1 MGDVLAAL
9 RHRLAG
15 TELRGRALWVVIGCL
30 VCQMG
35 LGLTYV
41 KSGLSADLIEA
52 LGLTRA
58 QFSGANT
65 PQLAVQSLASPLA
78 GFLTVR
84 YGARRVLVASAL
96 LFAVVFV
103 GFSRIESI
111 WGFYFAIAG
120 VGLGAAGMGDVSVGH
135 VVAQWFRRHRGLAL
149 GVAYAGSNLG
159 GSVMVW
165 LTGAVT
171 ARSDFRTALLAV
183 ALFSLAV
190 LFPAA
195 WFLVRDRDSVREE
208 MQGVDSLAHPPAG
221 APGAPTPVAAP
232 DETSLDLRA
241 ALQTRTFWIL
251 TATLFA
257 FFFYF
262 NGILDHFVLILTDA
276 GLSHEE
282 ASTRLSQTI
291 GLGILSKIVGGFL
304 ADRVSQERA
313 ILYDYALLG
322 LSSVVLLFVP
332 SMLVLLPVFV
342 VTYGFSQ
349 AARDVVWPL
358 AVERCFGARHLGSIY
373 GAMTLALLPGAALG
387 PLAAAALRDATGD
400 YRMSFL
406 VFIAMNGAA
415 FAALLFVRDE
425 RGRGT
430 T

>member
-1 MGDVLAAL
+1 MSDRPPTL
-9 RHRLAG
+9 RERFAQ
-15 TELRGRALWVVIGCL
+15 TELRGRAFWVVIGCL

-84 YGARRVLVASAL
+84 YGAKPVLTASAI
-96 LFAVVFV
+96 LFALVFV
-103 GFSRIESI
+103 GFSQVESVA
-111 WGFYFAIAG
+111 GFYFAIAG

-149 GVAYAGSNLG
+149 GIAYAGSNLG
-159 GSVMVW
+159 GSAMVW

-171 ARSDFRTALLAV
+171 ARADFRTALLAV
-183 ALFSLAV
+183 AIFSLFV
-190 LFPAA
+190 LLPAA
-195 WFLVRDRDSVREE
+195 FFLVRDREGERVEVAGDGAHAEE
-208 MQGVDSLAHPPAG
+208 
-221 APGAPTPVAAP
+221 APSSASAA

-241 ALQTRTFWIL
+241 ALRTRTFWIL
-251 TATLFA
+251 TTTLFA

-276 GLSHEE
+276 GVSHEE
-282 ASTRLSQTI
+282 AATRLSQTI
-291 GLGILSKIVGGFL
+291 GLGIVSKIVGGYL
-304 ADRVSQERA
+304 ADRVSQEHA
-313 ILYDYALLG
+313 ILYDYGLLG
-322 LSSVVLLFVP
+322 LSSVVLLFLPNAV
-332 SMLVLLPVFV
+332 VLPVFV
-342 VTYGFSQ
+342 LSYGFSQ

-387 PLAAAALRDATGD
+387 PLAAAALRDALGD
-400 YRMSFL
+400 YRMAFVL
-406 VFIAMNGAA
+406 FIAINA
-415 FAALLFVRDE
+415 AALAALFFVRDE
-425 RGRGT
+425 RGRRT
-430 T
+430 A